1 MKSRIVVAVVLALLL
16 FMPAASLSGLSSADV
31 SAEDT
36 PAFNEIMTDQI
47 MSGIDEV
54 TDAVSED
61 ADSVLLPLGTA
72 SVLEAV
78 INGETS
84 EPQTSP
90 VTTHIDYSSDKE
102 IEELRLSGGAGITVK
117 NGVTLTVDKLFIES
131 AGTAISFSTEG
142 TGVIIVKTLVI
153 EGLVTPL
160 PEIALRADDASIV
173 SLYES
178 EGETKSL
185 SVTVPYIHELMVAA
199 GDNAMI
205 FSSDEPTEIGYLRMS
220 I

>member
-90 VTTHIDYSSDKE
+90 VTTHIDGM
-102 IEELRLSGGAGITVK
+102 IGG
-117 NGVTLTVDKLFIES
+117 L
-131 AGTAISFSTEG
+131 
-142 TGVIIVKTLVI
+142 
-153 EGLVTPL
+153 L
-160 PEIALRADDASIV
+160 PIDLHQ
-173 SLYES
+173 
-178 EGETKSL
+178 
-185 SVTVPYIHELMVAA
+185 SV
-199 GDNAMI
+199 
-205 FSSDEPTEIGYLRMS
+205 
-220 I
+220 